1 MVRLCEIENNLWYSS
16 IHPDNNVIE
25 QVGQFLMK
33 RFPKQNMI
41 LHDKNRN
48 LVLLYN
54 CQNKNDYEI
63 IQVPHNF
70 EINSFSK
77 EELQFQ
83 KLWKT
88 FFQTIAIQERTNSRL
103 QMQYM
108 PKKYWKDLVE
118 IQ

>member
-1 MVRLCEIENNLWYSS
+1 MENNLWYAS

-48 LVLLYN
+48 LAFLYN

-63 IQVPHNF
+63 IQIPTNF
-70 EINSFSK
+70 KISSLSK
-77 EELQFQ
+77 EELLFQ

-88 FFQTIAIQERTNSRL
+88 FFQTISIEERKNSRL

-108 PKKYWKDLVE
+108 PKKYWKNLVE
-118 IQ
+118 MQ